1 MDKLVFMGHVL
12 TPHGIGPA
20 EDKVKAVLEARRPE
34 SASEV
39 RSFLGLVQFNSRY
52 IPDLAT
58 VSEPLRKLTQKNVTF
73 VWGSEQDIAFQKLKQ
88 RLANADT
95 LGYFQKNAKT
105 KIVDDASPVG
115 LGGILIQTQD
125 GEDRIIS
132 YASASLTDTEKR
144 YSQTEKEALA
154 IVWAC
159 ERFHLYLYGV
169 NFEMV
174 TDHKPLEYIYSTKGK
189 RSVCSARI
197 QRWVLRLQP
206 YSFKVVY
213 KPGKENI
220 ADSLSRLTKKSNE
233 NALKRDIAEEFV
245 KFVAQTAAPDAVT
258 IKEIERMSADDEELR
273 EVRQSIINED
283 WKTGTVSVQYLA
295 VRDELSTIGKVVLR
309 GTRIVPPVKLRN
321 KLIVLAHEGHLGI
334 VGTKQ
339 RLRTRMWWPGMDR
352 ETEKFV
358 RSCHGCQLV
367 SKQAAPEPL
376 RPTKLPSGPWQD
388 ISVDLLGPLPSN
400 DYILVAVDYYSRYYE
415 IDIMKSVTSAKV
427 IDSLEKMFTTHGSP
441 VTLTS
446 DNGPQFVSSEFAEF
460 MKREGVFH
468 RRVTPLYP
476 AANGEVERQNR
487 SLLKRLK
494 IAQAENKD
502 WKHEIRLYLRA
513 YRCTPHSVTGV
524 PPAELMFRR
533 RIRTKLPEFRE
544 NFETEDGEVRDKDF
558 ESKTKSCVY
567 TDERRAAKD
576 SNIQPGDEVLVKQ
589 PKENKLTST
598 FENQPYHVVNK
609 EGNSVIVESP
619 EGVRYRRNSTHVK
632 RYIRREKSNDLQ
644 DVQRDLR
651 HSFEES
657 DNNHS
662 PTSDNIG
669 EENKSQNTEFG
680 ISRPSRSRVM
690 PRKFEDYVMG
700 K

>member
-1 MDKLVFMGHVL
+1 
-12 TPHGIGPA
+12 
-20 EDKVKAVLEARRPE
+20 
-34 SASEV
+34 
-39 RSFLGLVQFNSRY
+39 
-52 IPDLAT
+52 
-58 VSEPLRKLTQKNVTF
+58 
-73 VWGSEQDIAFQKLKQ
+73 
-88 RLANADT
+88 
-95 LGYFQKNAKT
+95 
-105 KIVDDASPVG
+105 
-115 LGGILIQTQD
+115 
-125 GEDRIIS
+125 
-132 YASASLTDTEKR
+132 
-144 YSQTEKEALA
+144 
-154 IVWAC
+154 
-159 ERFHLYLYGV
+159 
-169 NFEMV
+169 
-174 TDHKPLEYIYSTKGK
+174 
-189 RSVCSARI
+189 
-197 QRWVLRLQP
+197 
-206 YSFKVVY
+206 
-213 KPGKENI
+213 
-220 ADSLSRLTKKSNE
+220 
-233 NALKRDIAEEFV
+233 
-245 KFVAQTAAPDAVT
+245 
-258 IKEIERMSADDEELR
+258 
-273 EVRQSIINED
+273 
-283 WKTGTVSVQYLA
+283 
-295 VRDELSTIGKVVLR
+295 
-309 GTRIVPPVKLRN
+309 
-321 KLIVLAHEGHLGI
+321 
-334 VGTKQ
+334 
-339 RLRTRMWWPGMDR
+339 
-352 ETEKFV
+352 
-358 RSCHGCQLV
+358 
-367 SKQAAPEPL
+367 
-376 RPTKLPSGPWQD
+376 
-388 ISVDLLGPLPSN
+388 
-400 DYILVAVDYYSRYYE
+400 
-415 IDIMKSVTSAKV
+415 MKSVTSAKV

-494 IAQAENKD
+494 IAQAENRD

-513 YRCTPHSVTGV
+513 YRCTPHTVTGV

-544 NFETEDGEVRDKDF
+544 NFETEDGEVRDKDL

-567 TDERRAAKD
+567 TDERHAVKD